1 MIRPQALADALVN
14 QRNAA
19 ADAHAN
25 TQADLAVAMAMVREL
40 RQEIAEKDSEIA
52 GLKNEV
58 GTLTA
63 RVLEINPK
71 E

>member
-1 MIRPQALADALVN
+1 MRAQALADALVN

-19 ADAHAN
+19 SDAHAN
-25 TQADLAVAMAMVREL
+25 TQADLAVAVAMVKEL
-40 RQEIAEKDSEIA
+40 REEIA
-52 GLKNEV
+52 GKDAQITALKTEI

-63 RVLEINPK
+63 RLIEAK